1 MLVVLLVGLSV
12 GLNFSTD
19 PFFCKQEPMSLIE
32 IVDRWSKAT
41 SVWFLEGIN
50 QLVTQC
56 LASAYGAKFVR
67 FVSCVIFICPVKI
80 RLVLVPRGK

>member
-1 MLVVLLVGLSV
+1 MLIVLLVGLSV

-41 SVWFLEGIN
+41 SVWFLKELISW
-50 QLVTQC
+50 LH
-56 LASAYGAKFVR
+56 S
-67 FVSCVIFICPVKI
+67 I
-80 RLVLVPRGK
+80 